1 MFSVPVLLGE
11 VSCSTW
17 RFTYIA
23 TGNFAKLRKQKLLA
37 LVLYSCSVPVQHYAT
52 LILPIWASA
61 NCKCEHLFA
70 LHQISVPVQFLFNI
84 SFNISFRDIVGVRW
98 EYCQS
103 STIIQLSLIIVALCA
118 KVETFATR
126 APHLLLTQATGF
138 RSVRLFRFTME
149 GGRRC
154 NGGWSRFYFIHTPLY
169 S

>member
-1 MFSVPVLLGE
+1 MFSVPVQYGE
-11 VSCSTW
+11 
-17 RFTYIA
+17 I
-23 TGNFAKLRKQKLLA
+23 
-37 LVLYSCSVPVQHYAT
+37 SCSVPVQHYAT

-84 SFNISFRDIVGVRW
+84 SFRDIAGVRW

-103 STIIQLSLIIVALCA
+103 STIIRLSLIIVALCA
-118 KVETFATR
+118 KVGTFATR